1 MERQYRII
9 IIGAGIAGLSCAKYL
24 LENDIHDFLIV
35 EAQDRIGGRC
45 QTIPLLEQHVELGVE
60 LLHGDQ
66 TNNPLYQLAEENHL
80 LDIDDRGSDRDDC
93 YHDEDAESIDEDVV
107 DEVRKVYDEILEKKV
122 PTYPYEN
129 YPDLSL
135 GEFIWAEFDQY
146 MTFKKS
152 ILEKEELDERQKVI
166 NWLHKQHPCLNM
178 IGCNRLTDVSVQGW
192 NSLECLPKDDEHH
205 DATVYLQNGFLNFL
219 HKVFFRQMD
228 EDQIQ
233 FNTVVQCISV
243 HEDEQYVDIEVLR
256 HNQQVETYR
265 VKHVVCT
272 QSVGCL
278 KQNMQE
284 LFVPPLP
291 QSKRMCIQKLGFGTI
306 NKIYLVY
313 SQPFWDADF
322 DGFHFLWDINGSNN
336 EWELESLSD
345 TPFDN
350 QWCKSITGFYVH
362 HRLANVLTTQISGE
376 AAKFIETIP
385 DDLLAVALQELLGH
399 FYPDNPS
406 PLPEQLIRSQW
417 FNDPFTRGSHTFIK
431 LGSSIHDIKQL
442 AMPWPN
448 KPAKPLVLFAGEG
461 THDRFYGTAHGA
473 YLTGVR
479 EAQRLVQLYKT

>member
-1 MERQYRII
+1 MERHYRVI

-24 LENDIHDFLIV
+24 LENHIDDFIIL

-45 QTIPLLEQHVELGVE
+45 QTISLFEHQLELGVE
-60 LLHGDQ
+60 SLHGDR

-93 YHDEDAESIDEDVV
+93 YHDEEAESIDEDVV
-107 DEVRKVYDEILEKKV
+107 DEIRKIYDEILEKKV

-152 ILEKEELDERQKVI
+152 ALEKDELDERQKVI
-166 NWLHKQHPCLNM
+166 DWLHKQHPYLDT

-192 NSLECLPKDDEHH
+192 NSLERLPKDDQHQDE
-205 DATVYLQNGFLNFL
+205 TVYLQKGFSNFL
-219 HKVFFRQMD
+219 QKIFINQLD
-228 EDQIQ
+228 NDQLQ
-233 FNTVVQCISV
+233 LNTIVQCISV
-243 HEDEQYVDIEVLR
+243 HEDEQYVDIEVVR
-256 HNQQVETYR
+256 ENQQVETFR
-265 VKHVVCT
+265 TKHLICT

-278 KQNMQE
+278 KHTMQQI
-284 LFVPPLP
+284 FNPPLP

-306 NKIYLVY
+306 NRIYLVY
-313 SQPFWDADF
+313 SQPFWDVDF
-322 DGFHFLWDINGSNN
+322 EGFHFLWDINRSNT
-336 EWELESLSD
+336 EWELECLMNTS
-345 TPFDN
+345 FDN

-362 HRLANVLTTQISGE
+362 HRLANVLTTTICGE
-376 AAKFIETIP
+376 AAKYMETIP
-385 DDLLAVALQELLGH
+385 DDLLAIALQELLGH

-417 FNDPFTRGSHTFIK
+417 FNEPYIHGSHTFVK

-473 YLTGVR
+473 YLSGVR
-479 EAQRLVQLYKT
+479 EAKRIVELYKA